1 MRCSRNTPRGR
12 IGPRLDLTG
21 CVGQRERMAFHSTD
35 PTTGEPWRTF
45 EEASAGDVEAALAR
59 AAAARAAWA
68 ATPVAERA
76 RHLRAVAARLR
87 AEKAEH
93 AVLMAR
99 EMGKPVTDGEAEVEK
114 CAVGCEWYA
123 EHGPRFLEPDPR
135 ELDGARA
142 YVRFDAL
149 GTVLAIMP
157 WNFPFWQVFRAAAPA
172 LLAGNTMLLKH
183 AENVPGCSD
192 ALGRVFA
199 AAGVPVGV
207 FERLQLG
214 RDRIPSVIDDA
225 RVHAVT
231 LTGSTAAGRSVASA
245 AGKAL
250 KKSVLEL
257 GGSDA
262 FVVLDDANLDDA
274 ARVATDARLVNAG
287 QSCIAA
293 KRFIVVDAVH
303 DAFVERFVA
312 AMRARTVGNPLER
325 TTKMGPLARRDLR
338 DALHRQV
345 EASIAAGARCVLGG
359 TMPAGPGA
367 FYPATVL
374 VDVVPGMP
382 AFDEETFGP
391 AAAVIRARDEAHAI
405 RLANASAYGLGGA
418 VWSRDRDR
426 AERVAAAMETG
437 FVSVNGQVRS
447 DPGLPF
453 GGVKQSGYGRE
464 LAEYGLREFV
474 NVKTVVVR

>member
-1 MRCSRNTPRGR
+1 
-12 IGPRLDLTG
+12 
-21 CVGQRERMAFHSTD
+21 MAFHSTD
-35 PTTGEPWRTF
+35 PTTGEAWRTF
-45 EEASAGDVEAALAR
+45 EEASADDVELALVR
-59 AAAARAAWA
+59 AAAARPAWA
-68 ATPVAERA
+68 ATPIAERA
-76 RHLRAVAARLR
+76 AHLRAVAARLR

-99 EMGKPVTDGEAEVEK
+99 EMGKPVADGEAEVEK
-114 CAVGCEWYA
+114 CAVACEWYA
-123 EHGPRFLEPDPR
+123 DHGVRFLAPDPR
-135 ELDGARA
+135 EVDGARA
-142 YVRFDAL
+142 YVRFDPL

-157 WNFPFWQVFRAAAPA
+157 WNFPFWQVFRAAAPT
-172 LLAGNTMLLKH
+172 LLAGNTMVLKH

-199 AAGVPVGV
+199 AAGVPPGV
-207 FERLQLG
+207 FEQLHLG

-225 RVHAVT
+225 RVQAVT

-262 FVVLDDANLDDA
+262 FVVLDDADLDA
-274 ARVATDARLVNAG
+274 AASGATDARLVNAG

-293 KRFIVVDAVH
+293 KRFIVVDGVH

-312 AMRARTVGNPLER
+312 AMRARRVGNPLER
-325 TTKMGPLARRDLR
+325 STQVGPLARRDLR
-338 DALHRQV
+338 ETLHRQV
-345 EASIAAGARCVLGG
+345 EATIAAGARCLLGG
-359 TMPAGPGA
+359 TLPAGPGA

-374 VDVVPGMP
+374 VDVAPGMP

-391 AAAVIRARDEAHAI
+391 VGAVIRARDEADAI
-405 RLANASAYGLGGA
+405 RLANASVYGLGGA

-447 DPGLPF
+447 DPRLPF

>member
-1 MRCSRNTPRGR
+1 
-12 IGPRLDLTG
+12 
-21 CVGQRERMAFHSTD
+21 MAFHSTD
-35 PTTGEPWRTF
+35 PTTGEVWRTF
-45 EEASAGDVEAALAR
+45 EEASADVVELALAR
-59 AAAARAAWA
+59 AAAARPAWA
-68 ATPVAERA
+68 ATPIAERA

-87 AEKAEH
+87 AEKTEH

-99 EMGKPVTDGEAEVEK
+99 EMGKPVVDGEGEVEK
-114 CAVGCEWYA
+114 CAVACEWYA
-123 EHGPRFLEPDPR
+123 DHGARFLAPDPR
-135 ELDGARA
+135 EVDGARA
-142 YVRFDAL
+142 YVRFDPL

-157 WNFPFWQVFRAAAPA
+157 WNFPFWQVFRAAAPT
-172 LLAGNTMLLKH
+172 LLAGNTMVLKH

-192 ALGRVFA
+192 ALGRVFV
-199 AAGVPVGV
+199 AAGAPAGV
-207 FERLQLG
+207 FEQLHLG

-250 KKSVLEL
+250 KKTVLEL

-262 FVVLDDANLDDA
+262 FLVLDDADVDA
-274 ARVATDARLVNAG
+274 AAGVATDARLVNAG

-303 DAFVERFVA
+303 DAFVDRFVA
-312 AMRARTVGNPLER
+312 TMRARKVGNPLER
-325 TTKMGPLARRDLR
+325 TTQVGPLARRDLR
-338 DALHRQV
+338 DTLHEQV
-345 EASIAAGARCVLGG
+345 ERTIAAGARCVLGG
-359 TMPAGPGA
+359 SMPSGSGA

-374 VDVVPGMP
+374 VDVGPGMP

-391 AAAVIRARDEAHAI
+391 AAAVIRARDDADAI
-405 RLANASAYGLGGA
+405 RLANASVYGLGGA
-418 VWSRDRDR
+418 VWSRDRAR

-447 DPGLPF
+447 DPRLPF

-474 NVKTVVVR
+474 NVKTIVVR